1 MNTNAKLFWILCGFF
16 VLADIAYTVWS
27 IVVHNAG
34 YLTQLAGV
42 QAPGSDPGSPVEW
55 AGTLAIGLSAI
66 MSAFIAF
73 YLGRSH
79 RSVGGELPEDRLDA
93 NIDDGDAEQGFF
105 SPWSWWPVMLAAG
118 GALLFMG
125 IAIGLWLAF
134 IGVAVTAISLVG
146 WVYEYYRGNFAR

>member
-1 MNTNAKLFWILCGFF
+1 MNTNAKLFWILSGFF
-16 VLADIAYTVWS
+16 VLVDITYVVWS
-27 IVVHNAG
+27 IIVHNAG
-34 YLTQLAGV
+34 YVTQLGGV
-42 QAPGSDPGSPVEW
+42 QAAGSEAGSPVEW
-55 AGTLAIGLSAI
+55 SGTLAIGLSAI

-105 SPWSWWPVMLAAG
+105 SPWSWWPIMLAF
-118 GALLFMG
+118 GASLLFLG
-125 IAIGLWLAF
+125 IAIAVWIAF
-134 IGVAVTAISLVG
+134 IGVAVTVISLVG